1 MTNTATDI
9 RINALEARVAILED
23 RLRNLKAG
31 EHQSVL
37 LDECAR
43 AFGWPGITPHG
54 YSWTDIFQKI
64 RLLMAENHELNERLL
79 KK

>member
-1 MTNTATDI
+1 MSNTASDI
-9 RINALEARVAILED
+9 RLAALEARVSILED

-43 AFGWPGITPHG
+43 AFGWPGVTPHG

-64 RLLMAENHELNERLL
+64 RMSQAEIHELQERLL